1 MESIENENLLTEVTK
16 EDINNGIE
24 DEFGVVYSA
33 DGKRLLKCK
42 SEKLMSYVIKE
53 GTQVICN
60 SAFDDC
66 VSLQQITI
74 PDSVTSIGDFAF
86 ECCDSLRQI
95 NIPDSVTYISDEAFA
110 WCESLQQIIIS
121 KGTTEKFKKM
131 LDVDFWNKLI
141 ENQQ

>member
-1 MESIENENLLTEVTK
+1 MESIENETLSTKVTE
-16 EDINNGIE
+16 EDIKNGIE

-42 SEKLMSYVIKE
+42 SEELMSYVIKE

-60 SAFDDC
+60 SAFDD

-74 PDSVTSIGDFAF
+74 PDSVTSIGDWAF

-95 NIPDSVTYISDEAFA
+95 NIPDSVTYISEVAFA
-110 WCESLQQIIIS
+110 WCESLQQILIPE
-121 KGTTEKFKKM
+121 GTTEKFKNL
-131 LDVDFWNKLI
+131 LDVDLWRKLI